1 MEEQVSASAQVA
13 SNREEDIWSVYR
25 RTLPRSQE
33 RKNIQEEL
41 VRKYQYLVR
50 FIVRRMNVTPPREL
64 DYEDLISYGKM
75 GLLDSIER
83 FDPSLG
89 YAFPTYAAS
98 RIRGTILDELR
109 RFDWISRSGREK
121 IQTLDKA
128 IEAEVQETGIMD
140 HERVRNR
147 LGLSRDQY
155 QELTEIANRS
165 YISCLDES
173 VALEDTEVDK
183 IDILTDQSPGP
194 EDLVIQKEE
203 IEKLHL
209 ALNRLTER
217 ERRLVQLYYFNFQN
231 FRQIAQEFDLSES
244 RISQLHKRVLSK
256 LKDVLASIEVE
267 VVP

>member
-1 MEEQVSASAQVA
+1 MEEKISASAQTG
-13 SNREEDIWSVYR
+13 SIQEENIWATYSQ
-25 RTLPRSQE
+25 TLPRSPE

-41 VRKYQYLVR
+41 VGKYQYLVR

-75 GLLDSIER
+75 GLLDAIDR

-109 RFDWISRSGREK
+109 RFDWISRSGRDK
-121 IQTLDKA
+121 IHTLDRA
-128 IEAEVQETGIMD
+128 IEAEVQETGIVD

-147 LGLSRDQY
+147 LGLSREQY
-155 QELTEIANRS
+155 NELTEIANRS
-165 YISCLDES
+165 FIGCLDEG
-173 VALEDTEVDK
+173 VALDDSEVDK
-183 IDILTDQSPGP
+183 IDILADQSQSP
-194 EDLVIQKEE
+194 EELVIQKDE

-209 ALNRLTER
+209 AIDRLSER

-231 FRQIAQEFDLSES
+231 FKEIAREFDLSES

-256 LKDVLASIEVE
+256 LQNILASIQMEII
-267 VVP
+267 P